1 MRNKTTIMGIENI
14 DMQRIPDHVAIIMDG
29 NGRWAKQRG
38 EKRLVGHQHGVD
50 AVRRTVEGCID
61 LGIKYLT
68 VYAFSMENWARPK
81 EEVDGLME
89 LMVQAIIAEIENL
102 QDKDVKLAVIGDI
115 SKLPEKARKTLENS
129 IEKTSD
135 NKGLCFVLALN
146 YGSRWEILEATKQIA
161 QDVKEGNIEIEDIND
176 DMFSAKLNTSGI
188 PDPDL
193 LIRTSGESRLSNFL
207 LWQLAYTEFNFIDKF
222 WPDFQKE
229 DLYLAIFNYQ
239 KRERRFGKTSEQL

>member
-1 MRNKTTIMGIENI
+1 MGLENI
-14 DMQRIPDHVAIIMDG
+14 DMNKVPEHLAIIMDG

-38 EKRLVGHQHGVD
+38 EKRIVGHQHGVD
-50 AVRRTVEGCID
+50 ALRRTVEGCID

-81 EEVDGLME
+81 DEVEGLMD
-89 LMVQAIIAEIENL
+89 LMVKAIINEIENL
-102 QDKDVKLAVIGDI
+102 QDKDVRLVVIGDI
-115 SKLPEKARKTLENS
+115 NKLPDNARKTLKDS
-129 IEKTSD
+129 IEKTSS

-146 YGSRWEILEATKQIA
+146 YGSRWEILEATKKIA
-161 QDVKEGNIEIEDIND
+161 QDFESGLIKKEDINENF
-176 DMFSAKLNTSGI
+176 FSSKLNTNGI
-188 PDPDL
+188 PDPEL

-239 KRERRFGKTSEQL
+239 KRERRFGKISEQLQK

>member
-1 MRNKTTIMGIENI
+1 MGLGVE
-14 DMQRIPDHVAIIMDG
+14 DVKMKRVPQHVAVIMDG

-50 AVRRTVEGCID
+50 AVRRTVEACID
-61 LGIKYLT
+61 AGVKYLT

-89 LMVQAIIAEIENL
+89 LMVEAITAEIANL
-102 QDKDVKLAVIGDI
+102 QEQDVRMAVIGDMNKMPLKVRK
-115 SKLPEKARKTLENS
+115 KLQES
-129 IEKTSD
+129 IDNTSS

-146 YGSRWEILEATKQIA
+146 YGSRWEMLEATKSLA
-161 QDVKEGNIEIEDIND
+161 QQVKDGALAIDDIDEELFANN
-176 DMFSAKLNTSGI
+176 LNTSGI

-207 LWQLAYTEFNFIDKF
+207 LWQLAYTEFYFIDKF

-229 DLYLAIFNYQ
+229 DLYLAIYNYQ